1 MRALHVLQHV
11 AMEGPARI
19 AEVAR
24 AMGLHVITHAL
35 HEGARV
41 PSSLPDGDLLVVMGG
56 CMGVGD
62 IGDARWPFLDAEV
75 ELLARQ
81 LPDGRP
87 VLGVCLGSQ
96 LMAHA
101 LGARVGPLWVGEPP
115 VRHREVGW
123 GAVTFT
129 APPGEEPSLAG
140 LRESELMLH
149 WHGDTFDV
157 PQGAK
162 VLASTLACPNQM
174 FRFGRRA
181 FGLQFHP
188 ETDAADVA
196 VWVREDAEFVR
207 AANGPGGG
215 ARILEETAR
224 YMAGHRP
231 VGDRLIRNILGA
243 MASDAVTHSGVGD

>member
-1 MRALHVLQHV
+1 V

-19 AEVAR
+19 GEVAR
-24 AMGLHVITHAL
+24 TMGLRAVTHAL

-41 PSSLPDGDLLVVMGG
+41 PTSLPGGDLLVVMGG

-62 IGDARWPFLDAEV
+62 IGDPRWPFLEAEV
-75 ELLARQ
+75 ELLAR
-81 LPDGRP
+81 LLLDGRP

-101 LGARVGPLWVGEPP
+101 LGARVGPLRVGDPP
-115 VRHREVGW
+115 AVHREVGW

-129 APPGEEPSLAG
+129 APPGTEPSLAG

-162 VLASTLACPNQM
+162 VLASTLACQNQM

-196 VWVREDAEFVR
+196 VWVREDADFVR
-207 AANGPGGG
+207 AANGPGGRD
-215 ARILEETAR
+215 RILEETAR
-224 YMAGHRP
+224 YMPGHRP
-231 VGDRLIRNILGA
+231 VGDRLIRNILGVMTA
-243 MASDAVTHSGVGD
+243 EGD

>member
-1 MRALHVLQHV
+1 MRVLHVLQHV

-24 AMGLHVITHAL
+24 AMGFQVVTHAL

-56 CMGVGD
+56 GMGVGD
-62 IGDARWPFLDAEV
+62 IGDARWPFLGTEV
-75 ELLARQ
+75 EWLARLLQ
-81 LPDGRP
+81 DGRP

-101 LGARVGPLWVGEPP
+101 LGARVGPLRVGDPP
-115 VRHREVGW
+115 AVHREVGW

-129 APPGEEPSLAG
+129 AEPGAESSLAG
-140 LRESELMLH
+140 LRECELMLH
-149 WHGDTFDV
+149 WHGDTFDI

-162 VLASTLACPNQM
+162 LLASTLACENQM

-188 ETDAADVA
+188 ETSAEDVA
-196 VWVREDAEFVR
+196 AWVREDADFVR
-207 AANGPGGG
+207 AANGPRGGQ
-215 ARILEETAR
+215 RILEETAR
-224 YMAGHRP
+224 YMPGHRP
-231 VGDRLIRNILGA
+231 VGDRLIRNVLGV
-243 MASDAVTHSGVGD
+243 MASEEDEKRV

>member
-1 MRALHVLQHV
+1 
-11 AMEGPARI
+11 MEGPARI
-19 AEVAR
+19 AAVAR
-24 AMGLHVITHAL
+24 AMGLRVVTHAL
-35 HEGARV
+35 HEGAPV

-62 IGDARWPFLDAEV
+62 IGDARWPFLEAEV
-75 ELLARQ
+75 GLLARL
-81 LPDGRP
+81 LPAGRP

-101 LGARVGPLWVGEPP
+101 LGARVGPLRVGDPP

-129 APPGEEPSLAG
+129 AASGLEPSLVG
-140 LRESELMLH
+140 LHESELMLH
-149 WHGDTFDV
+149 WHGDTFEL

-162 VLASTLACPNQM
+162 MLASTLACENQM

-188 ETDAADVA
+188 ETSAEDVA
-196 VWVREDAEFVR
+196 VWVREDADFVR
-207 AANGPGGG
+207 AANGPRGGQ
-215 ARILEETAR
+215 RILEETAR
-224 YMAGHRP
+224 YMPAHRP
-231 VGDRLIRNILGA
+231 VGDRLIRNVLGV
-243 MASDAVTHSGVGD
+243 MASDGDEKIV